1 MMGDDRDQEKIN
13 LKKKNN
19 EKNGKKKN
27 LLYFFIKYLKKDRIK
42 QKLMVFSYQRKR
54 NKIQKFYK
62 ISNGRQ

>member
-1 MMGDDRDQEKIN
+1 MGDDRDQEKIN